1 MCPMP
6 DHTPVPEHAN
16 DWSPEL
22 DQKALREGFAEQMGG
37 ADKVARQKGRGK
49 LTARERIDGI
59 VDADSFREI
68 GKLAGAGTYDS
79 DGKLIHSAASNFIYG
94 QGAIGGRPV
103 VASAD
108 DFTVRGGASDA
119 AIYRKFIHAEKM
131 AAEFGIPLIRMIDGT
146 GGGGSVKSLET
157 MGYTYVPEV
166 PGFEAIVE
174 NLQTVPVVAL
184 ALGPCAGLGAAR
196 VVASHYSVMV
206 KGLSQVFTAGP
217 AIVAPLG
224 ESHDKEGLGGSEI
237 HTRNGVVDDE
247 ALSEADAFER
257 ARAFLSFLP
266 SRVGD
271 PLPYAA
277 PTDDPLRRDERLL
290 SIVPRDKHQAYS
302 MRTIVR
308 SVMDEGS
315 VFEIGRKWGRAAI
328 TALARLDGW
337 PVAVIASDPSFLG
350 GSWTA
355 DTAQKVK
362 RHVELAQ
369 QFGLPI
375 VHLVDNPGFMIG
387 LDAEKAATIRRG
399 VETMSAIYSASV
411 PWASVIIRKAYGVAG
426 AAMSNHTR
434 YQYRAAWPSGDWGSL
449 PIDGGVEVA
458 YQSELAASDDP
469 AAELAVIKA
478 RLAEV
483 SSPFR
488 TAERYAIEDIIDPR
502 ETRPF
507 LTNFVKLAMIRAR

>member
-1 MCPMP
+1 MP
-6 DHTPVPEHAN
+6 ETPT

-22 DQKALREGFAEQMGG
+22 EQKARRETYAEEMGG
-37 ADKVARQKGRGK
+37 ADKVARQKSRGK
-49 LTARERIDGI
+49 LTARERIDGLL
-59 VDADSFREI
+59 DAKTFREI
-68 GKLAGAGTYDS
+68 GKLAGSGTYDEQ
-79 DGKLIHSAASNFIYG
+79 GKLLSSAASNFIYG
-94 QGAIGGRPV
+94 QGEIGGRPV

-119 AIYRKFIHAEKM
+119 AIYRKFIHAEMM
-131 AAEFGIPLIRMIDGT
+131 AAEYGLPLIRMIDGT
-146 GGGGSVKSLET
+146 GGGGSVKSLEA

-166 PGFEAIVE
+166 PGFEAIVR
-174 NLQTVPVVAL
+174 NLDEVPVVAL

-206 KGLSQVFTAGP
+206 RGLSQVFTAGP

-224 ESHDKEGLGGSEI
+224 ESLDKEGLGGSDI

-247 ALSEADAFER
+247 AGSEAEAFQR

-266 SRVGD
+266 DRAGGV
-271 PLPYAA
+271 LPYIS
-277 PTDDPLRRDERLL
+277 PTDDANRTDEALL
-290 SIVPRDKHQAYS
+290 SIIPRDRRAAYS
-302 MRTIVR
+302 MRTILS
-308 SVMDEGS
+308 SVMDKGS
-315 VFEIGRKWGRAAI
+315 VFETGRRWGRAAI

-337 PVAVIASDPSFLG
+337 PVAVIASDPSYLG

-355 DTAQKVK
+355 GTAEKVK
-362 RHVELAQ
+362 RHLELAEK
-369 QFGLPI
+369 FGLPV

-399 VETMSAIYSASV
+399 VETMAGIYKATV
-411 PWASVIIRKAYGVAG
+411 PWASVIVRKAYGVAG
-426 AAMSNHTR
+426 AAMSNQTR
-434 YQYRAAWPSGDWGSL
+434 FQYRAAWPSGDWGSL

-458 YQSELAASDDP
+458 YQSELSQSDDP
-469 AAELAVIKA
+469 EGELARIKA

-483 SSPFR
+483 TSPFR
-488 TAERYAIEDIIDPR
+488 TAERYAVEDIIDPR

-507 LTNFVKLAMIRAR
+507 LTNFIWLAMKDRAKP